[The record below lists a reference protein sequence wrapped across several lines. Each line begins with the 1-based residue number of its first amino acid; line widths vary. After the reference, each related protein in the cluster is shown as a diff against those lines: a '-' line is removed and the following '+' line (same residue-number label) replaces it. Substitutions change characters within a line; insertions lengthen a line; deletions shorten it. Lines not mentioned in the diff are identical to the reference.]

1 MALLFD
7 QVYRIKRFMLLYYNF
22 RCDRIE
28 DQFWYYGGDIHHTE
42 KNNLA
47 EGEKVYFQNYK
58 SLVMDYV

>member
-1 MALLFD
+1 
-7 QVYRIKRFMLLYYNF
+7 MLLYYNF

-28 DQFWYYGGDIHHTE
+28 DQFWFYGGDLHHTE
-42 KNNLA
+42 KNNLT